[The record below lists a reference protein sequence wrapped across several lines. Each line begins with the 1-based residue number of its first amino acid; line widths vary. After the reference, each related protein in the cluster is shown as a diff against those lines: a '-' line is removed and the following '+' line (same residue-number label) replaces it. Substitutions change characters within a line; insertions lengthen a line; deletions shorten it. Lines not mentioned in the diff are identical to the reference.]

1 MIKFFRKIRQKLIDE
16 KRFGKY
22 LIYAIGEILLVVIGI
37 IIAVSLGEW
46 RQQVNDKNEV
56 LTYYNN
62 LIVDLQQDKT
72 QLNELIQV
80 YEKSSAALVTEINKL
95 QLDGYNQDSLYKGF
109 SNWNVYTSASKF
121 KPQIA
126 IYSEIVSN
134 GKLKLINEK
143 SLKAHLLKLYTDTY
157 PDLEFYQK
165 NSIESIRSTITS
177 DMSSI
182 FRWLL
187 AFNNDNLEETT
198 IKLKN
203 PMVQFNDDWLKN
215 KQSEGFRI
223 FENQLSLRYGTYS
236 GTILRYKDAI
246 NEIELLESEISKVL
260 DKNKE

>member
-95 QLDGYNQDSLYKGF
+95 QPPNLNRRLLF
-109 SNWNVYTSASKF
+109 
-121 KPQIA
+121 
-126 IYSEIVSN
+126 IV
-134 GKLKLINEK
+134 K
-143 SLKAHLLKLYTDTY
+143 S
-157 PDLEFYQK
+157 F
-165 NSIESIRSTITS
+165 
-177 DMSSI
+177 
-182 FRWLL
+182 
-187 AFNNDNLEETT
+187 
-198 IKLKN
+198 
-203 PMVQFNDDWLKN
+203 PMVN
-215 KQSEGFRI
+215 
-223 FENQLSLRYGTYS
+223 
-236 GTILRYKDAI
+236 
-246 NEIELLESEISKVL
+246 
-260 DKNKE
+260 

>member
-22 LIYAIGEILLVVIGI
+22 LVYAIGEILLVVIGI

-62 LIVDLQQDKT
+62 LAIDLQQDKA
-72 QLNELIQV
+72 QLHELISV
-80 YEKSSAALVTEINKL
+80 YEKSSAALVAEIDKL
-95 QLDGYNQDSLYKGF
+95 QLDSYNQDSLYNGF
-109 SNWNVYTSASKF
+109 SNWNVYTSPSKF

-134 GKLKLINEK
+134 GKLKLINGK
-143 SLKAHLLKLYTDTY
+143 SLKSHLLKLYTDTY

-165 NSIESIRSTITS
+165 NSSESIRSTITS
-177 DMSSI
+177 DMNSI

-187 AFNNDNLEETT
+187 AFNHDDLEETT

-203 PMVQFNDDWLKN
+203 PMVQLNDDWLKN

-223 FENQLSLRYGTYS
+223 FENQLSLRFGTYS
-236 GTILRYKDAI
+236 GNILRYKDAI
-246 NEIELLESEISKVL
+246 NEIELLETEINKVL
-260 DKNKE
+260 KKSK